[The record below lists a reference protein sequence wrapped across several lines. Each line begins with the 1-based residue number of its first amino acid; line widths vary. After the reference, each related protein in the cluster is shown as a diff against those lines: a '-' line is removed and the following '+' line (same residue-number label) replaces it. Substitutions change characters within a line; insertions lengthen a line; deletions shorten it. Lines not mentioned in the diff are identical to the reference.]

1 MTRTIE
7 LPKNNKFIIDN
18 NGVATIIGNEAH
30 TIYFE
35 AQKELRELKKELK
48 AKNVELSDK
57 EQNDILVEFIETIIK
72 RELR

>member
-18 NGVATIIGNEAH
+18 NDITTIIGNEAH

-35 AQKELRELKKELK
+35 AQKELRAVKKELK
-48 AKNVELSDK
+48 AKNIELTDK
-57 EQNDILVEFIETIIK
+57 EQNGMLVEFIETIIK
-72 RELR
+72 RELK